1 MTVAHS
7 RARAQAPLIN
17 NYKIIM
23 RSLFKHIIPL
33 FVFFCLSN
41 AVVANAASRMEF
53 STKYAIIHYSEYKDM
68 DDFIGRLGGEHID
81 FLNNVQLASSRID
94 RIVDRIQ
101 SILGIIPRDL
111 RFRIYLKRGRLEGD
125 KEAYYDPKTKSIFI
139 SVDYASQGVLAHEI
153 SHAIMDTYFPALSP
167 DKIKE
172 IVSQYVDKYLW
183 SDYQ

>member
-1 MTVAHS
+1 
-7 RARAQAPLIN
+7 
-17 NYKIIM
+17 M
-23 RSLFKHIIPL
+23 RNLFKYIMLL
-33 FVFFCLSN
+33 FVFLCLF
-41 AVVANAASRMEF
+41 NAAIARAEPGMEF
-53 STKYAIIHYSEYKDM
+53 STKYSIIHYSEYSDM
-68 DDFIGRLGGEHID
+68 DDFLWRLGGERIN
-81 FLNNVQLASSRID
+81 FLNNTRLASSRID

-153 SHAIMDTYFPALSP
+153 SHAIMDTYFPASSP
-167 DKIKE
+167 SKIKE
-172 IVSQYVDKYLW
+172 IVGQYVDKYLW